1 MAAAFSK
8 PGVMPG
14 IGLFLLFAGIWTGD
28 SALIGLAQPS
38 GGYLP
43 IRVFSLAAYAA
54 LFIALSGGKA
64 VRSPGRP
71 PRPSRAHRPSQLLRL
86 LRPSW
91 LARSSRAQASPS
103 AHPTRFKR
111 WAALGCGLFALGAVG
126 VLALRGQDAGALVL
140 VPLAFAKCVGPLL
153 SIPLLASFSTL
164 PRRTATSVSTI
175 SLACAFAVEPI
186 ARTAVAATEWG
197 PEALLAAGA
206 VLLGAAGWACSR
218 AAAQAVPPT
227 TQADPRAITGDAVT
241 RFLPIEDAIPS
252 RRAEQGDV
260 AAARADDPATRGRGE
275 GRQTAPHVRRRVFRH
290 APSDG
295 LLTRSSLV
303 GIAGTVMLLGFMRT
317 EGFPGAGIGAAP
329 ALIVLVAGLFATGR
343 LPALEAHELFRA
355 AVVCTAAGFLLDPVL
370 SPVAPDAEQ
379 LLAGV
384 GATLFEIVVW
394 TTSAIIVG
402 SCGNRLR
409 AAAAT
414 RLAAVSGHLLGALVA
429 MAATAVGDAI
439 PQAEE
444 AASLFLVFAY
454 VVGLLYLSGDKTLRS
469 VLSAQE
475 RPREDAG
482 RRAGA
487 TSAATTDSASAGA
500 SDLASAPAPTPADSA
515 PAHNLAPA
523 DLLYWKRP
531 CALVAEACGLTPRE
545 TEVLEQLAQGRD
557 LAFMEERFTISRNT
571 IKMHTKRVYAKL
583 GVHSKQELIDLVDSV
598 RERERFAEGDR

>member
-1 MAAAFSK
+1 
-8 PGVMPG
+8 
-14 IGLFLLFAGIWTGD
+14 
-28 SALIGLAQPS
+28 
-38 GGYLP
+38 
-43 IRVFSLAAYAA
+43 
-54 LFIALSGGKA
+54 
-64 VRSPGRP
+64 
-71 PRPSRAHRPSQLLRL
+71 
-86 LRPSW
+86 
-91 LARSSRAQASPS
+91 
-103 AHPTRFKR
+103 
-111 WAALGCGLFALGAVG
+111 
-126 VLALRGQDAGALVL
+126 
-140 VPLAFAKCVGPLL
+140 
-153 SIPLLASFSTL
+153 
-164 PRRTATSVSTI
+164 
-175 SLACAFAVEPI
+175 
-186 ARTAVAATEWG
+186 
-197 PEALLAAGA
+197 
-206 VLLGAAGWACSR
+206 
-218 AAAQAVPPT
+218 
-227 TQADPRAITGDAVT
+227 
-241 RFLPIEDAIPS
+241 
-252 RRAEQGDV
+252 
-260 AAARADDPATRGRGE
+260 
-275 GRQTAPHVRRRVFRH
+275 
-290 APSDG
+290 
-295 LLTRSSLV
+295 
-303 GIAGTVMLLGFMRT
+303 MLLGFMRT

-571 IKMHTKRVYAKL
+571 IKMHPKRVYAKL

>member
-1 MAAAFSK
+1 
-8 PGVMPG
+8 
-14 IGLFLLFAGIWTGD
+14 
-28 SALIGLAQPS
+28 
-38 GGYLP
+38 
-43 IRVFSLAAYAA
+43 
-54 LFIALSGGKA
+54 
-64 VRSPGRP
+64 
-71 PRPSRAHRPSQLLRL
+71 
-86 LRPSW
+86 
-91 LARSSRAQASPS
+91 
-103 AHPTRFKR
+103 
-111 WAALGCGLFALGAVG
+111 
-126 VLALRGQDAGALVL
+126 
-140 VPLAFAKCVGPLL
+140 
-153 SIPLLASFSTL
+153 
-164 PRRTATSVSTI
+164 
-175 SLACAFAVEPI
+175 
-186 ARTAVAATEWG
+186 
-197 PEALLAAGA
+197 
-206 VLLGAAGWACSR
+206 
-218 AAAQAVPPT
+218 
-227 TQADPRAITGDAVT
+227 
-241 RFLPIEDAIPS
+241 
-252 RRAEQGDV
+252 
-260 AAARADDPATRGRGE
+260 
-275 GRQTAPHVRRRVFRH
+275 
-290 APSDG
+290 
-295 LLTRSSLV
+295 
-303 GIAGTVMLLGFMRT
+303 MLLGFMRT

-487 TSAATTDSASAGA
+487 TSAAAADSASATA
-500 SDLASAPAPTPADSA
+500 SDLAPAPAPADSA

>member
-1 MAAAFSK
+1 
-8 PGVMPG
+8 
-14 IGLFLLFAGIWTGD
+14 
-28 SALIGLAQPS
+28 
-38 GGYLP
+38 
-43 IRVFSLAAYAA
+43 
-54 LFIALSGGKA
+54 
-64 VRSPGRP
+64 
-71 PRPSRAHRPSQLLRL
+71 
-86 LRPSW
+86 
-91 LARSSRAQASPS
+91 
-103 AHPTRFKR
+103 
-111 WAALGCGLFALGAVG
+111 
-126 VLALRGQDAGALVL
+126 
-140 VPLAFAKCVGPLL
+140 
-153 SIPLLASFSTL
+153 
-164 PRRTATSVSTI
+164 
-175 SLACAFAVEPI
+175 
-186 ARTAVAATEWG
+186 
-197 PEALLAAGA
+197 
-206 VLLGAAGWACSR
+206 
-218 AAAQAVPPT
+218 
-227 TQADPRAITGDAVT
+227 
-241 RFLPIEDAIPS
+241 
-252 RRAEQGDV
+252 
-260 AAARADDPATRGRGE
+260 
-275 GRQTAPHVRRRVFRH
+275 
-290 APSDG
+290 
-295 LLTRSSLV
+295 
-303 GIAGTVMLLGFMRT
+303 MLLGFMRT

-429 MAATAVGDAI
+429 IAATAVGDAI

-454 VVGLLYLSGDKTLRS
+454 VVGLLYLSGDKTLRN

-475 RPREDAG
+475 HPREDAV
-482 RRAGA
+482 RRTGA
-487 TSAATTDSASAGA
+487 TSAAAADSASATA
-500 SDLASAPAPTPADSA
+500 SDLAPAPAPADSTPLDPPPADSA
-515 PAHNLAPA
+515 PAHKLAPA

-557 LAFMEERFTISRNT
+557 LAFMEEHFTISRNT